1 MKMPIS
7 DVEKVLGRPIYKNLC
22 DFFPHASLSKRV
34 LITGANGS
42 IGTDLIRRLRELGMD
57 YLATDIEGKHE
68 YMDVT
73 DFQQVLGVV
82 NKYQPDFIINIAG
95 AKHAPEGEHETWK
108 TLSINTIGTKNLID
122 ACGSR
127 TKVILTSTC
136 KSCNPEIVYGAS
148 KLIAERMTLN
158 SGGSVAR
165 FFNVVETSG
174 NVFEIWDKVEDG
186 QPIKVAVECGRHFIS
201 VREATGL
208 IMFCM
213 DSRSGKYIVNSPELR
228 RMDVVAEALYPER
241 EKVIIQRRRGDRLE
255 ERFKGTAEEPIFCMD
270 NAVIKLSSNHERD
283 YE

>member
-1 MKMPIS
+1 MPIS

-22 DFFPHASLSKRV
+22 DFFPHASLNKRV

-57 YLATDIEGKHE
+57 YLSTDIEGKHE

-82 NKYQPDFIINIAG
+82 NKFQPDVIVNIAG

-122 ACGSR
+122 ACGPR

-213 DSRSGKYIVNSPELR
+213 DSRSGKYIVNSPEVR
-228 RMDVVAEALYPER
+228 RMDAVAEALYPDR
-241 EKVIIQRRRGDRLE
+241 EKVIIARRRGDRLE
-255 ERFKGTAEEPIFCMD
+255 ERFKGTAEEPILYLD
-270 NAVIKLSSNHERD
+270 NSVIKFTSNHEKD

>member
-1 MKMPIS
+1 MPIS

-82 NKYQPDFIINIAG
+82 NKFQPDVIVNIAG

-122 ACGSR
+122 ACGPR

-174 NVFEIWDKVEDG
+174 NVFEIWDKVENI

-228 RMDVVAEALYPER
+228 RMDIVAEALYPER

-270 NAVIKLSSNHERD
+270 NAVIKLSSNHEKD